1 METASAHNFNM
12 MTTEFQGMD
21 PIFGNGLGLSRL
33 RDRKSRGALRNLL
46 VNTNQTQILITCP

>member
-21 PIFGNGLGLSRL
+21 PMFWEWIGFMRTGNL
-33 RDRKSRGALRNLL
+33 GALWE
-46 VNTNQTQILITCP
+46 TC